1 MGRDEFIKKLEE
13 LDRVLLEE
21 MPVEEIT
28 DHAREQA
35 HYNLENLIDIIKE
48 NEEAILAWWC
58 VRADEGEIAWRD

>member
-1 MGRDEFIKKLEE
+1 MYFVEEMRMSRDELIKKLEE

-28 DHAREQA
+28 DYAREQA

-48 NEEAILAWWC
+48 NEE
-58 VRADEGEIAWRD
+58 